1 MVVRTTLKNLGKFC
15 ESTIPATLELHAC
28 RSHIMQPAAVIPAV
42 AGVAPPEHSWGL
54 HSKKTNMRFKKFV
67 KLTGYTYACNTLT
80 NFEYEV
86 HAMTGNVNQVNLMEL
101 A

>member
-1 MVVRTTLKNLGKFC
+1 MIVRTTLKNLGKFW

-28 RSHIMQPAAVIPAV
+28 SSHIMQPAAVIPAV

-67 KLTGYTYACNTLT
+67 KLTGYTYMPATL
-80 NFEYEV
+80 
-86 HAMTGNVNQVNLMEL
+86 
-101 A
+101 

>member
-1 MVVRTTLKNLGKFC
+1 
-15 ESTIPATLELHAC
+15 
-28 RSHIMQPAAVIPAV
+28 MQPAAVIPAV

-86 HAMTGNVNQVNLMEL
+86 HAMTGNVDQVNLMEL